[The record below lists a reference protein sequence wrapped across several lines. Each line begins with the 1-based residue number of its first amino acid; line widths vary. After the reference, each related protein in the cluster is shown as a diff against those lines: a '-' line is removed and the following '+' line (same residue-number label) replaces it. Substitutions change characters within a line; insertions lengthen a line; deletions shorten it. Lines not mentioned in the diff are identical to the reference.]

1 MQIAT
6 LFKEVHETDRQIDR
20 QIQIYTYRYVDIL
33 CLTMAVFKGFN
44 LFYDLHVVGYL
55 IVNITFLIHMQK
67 GGVNV
72 GRTAYKEFNSVI
84 D

>member
-1 MQIAT
+1 
-6 LFKEVHETDRQIDR
+6 
-20 QIQIYTYRYVDIL
+20 
-33 CLTMAVFKGFN
+33 MAVFKGFN